1 MQNAINTRQKSG
13 RSTYSVAVF
22 RSQGIEMVFHEGTG
36 TAVALADC
44 AQNVTPCEFMSPGK
58 VDRIVERRGL
68 LQLIPQKRPSR
79 EKSRVDGNRLHQTRE
94 QRRRYR

>member
-1 MQNAINTRQKSG
+1 
-13 RSTYSVAVF
+13 
-22 RSQGIEMVFHEGTG
+22 MVFHEGTG

-79 EKSRVDGNRLHQTRE
+79 EKSRVDGNRSKKKMGIDYTRHASKE
-94 QRRRYR
+94 GATAD